1 MKVILK
7 KAVVVVTIGMMA
19 MLQSCSSNDDLD
31 GYTPT
36 NFNVGGKVEKGP
48 FVRGTAIQMQP
59 LDADLDETGESFTST
74 ITDNEGTFTFGS
86 KLLKSPY
93 VKLSASGYYFN
104 EVTGELSKGTLAL
117 NAVANLQNAAD
128 VNLNILSHLK
138 YQRVMDLVSK
148 DGKSFKEAN
157 NQAQEEVLKTFGLE
171 KYAKTDVNH
180 FSITSGTDE
189 AAALIAVSSLILY
202 NRSEAQI
209 TEYLS
214 QLSEEFAEDGN
225 FSETTKLQ
233 IRKDMFSLESKL
245 PQIAENIKK
254 RYQEMGKEVA
264 VKNLIYYFDWDGDGT
279 AGNEIAP
286 ENHPVSLEA
295 NNINVPM
302 EGGSYE
308 VKVNTTV
315 PVYLERPSISGDD
328 ISNLTPVWGME
339 IYETGSGSEP
349 SINYT
354 KELNNNILK
363 VVVKAASF
371 RKEQTASIPLY
382 DGMGNVVA
390 SLSLTQQANPNAEII
405 VPRLG
410 SEGISLVSDFMRSL
424 SEAVTL
430 EAGINYC
437 YTKII
442 NNPRLV
448 APSLV
453 APISSSEPNIRNCWI
468 DSYQAL
474 NMIARLY
481 RADAMYRAVYSPY
494 LNVYRDLCYYQL
506 LTWWGGVVVIP
517 NTGFDGYVDSY
528 VSRTSESGILQMLEE
543 ELLDAIK
550 DLDEKKCVAF
560 AINANDAL
568 FVSKDVARILLAK
581 VYMYQQK
588 WAAASELLQQVVDKN
603 IYSMEKVPTKYT
615 SENKDLILALNFS
628 NGSRASRVNV
638 DGSPEDVVPIMTTT
652 DVKLLYAE
660 CEIHL
665 GNNAKASKYISE
677 VGNINGISGTNV
689 SVEGI
694 KQLRKSLK
702 LQDYF
707 AFLKRNG
714 LAMKELGLE
723 KYQLLLPIPQ
733 NEINANPN
741 LTQNP
746 GY

>member
-1 MKVILK
+1 MKVFLK

-138 YQRVMDLVSK
+138 YQRVMDLVAK

-286 ENHPVSLEA
+286 ENHPVSLET

-315 PVYLERPSISGDD
+315 PVYLERPSIPGDD
-328 ISNLTPVWGME
+328 IYDNSTSVLGMK

-349 SINYT
+349 CINYS

-371 RKEQTASIPLY
+371 RKEQAVSIPLY

-390 SLSLTQQANPNAEII
+390 RLNLTQQANPNAEII

-410 SEGISLVSDFMRSL
+410 SDGISLVSDFMRSL

-430 EAGINYC
+430 EAGVNYC

-448 APSLV
+448 AP
-453 APISSSEPNIRNCWI
+453 ISSFNENLINYWSNEY
-468 DSYQAL
+468 SSL
-474 NMIARLY
+474 NLIAYLY
-481 RADAMYRAVYSPY
+481 RADSMYRAVYSPY
-494 LNVYRDLCYYQL
+494 LNVYRDMCYYQML
-506 LTWWGGVVVIP
+506 IWWGGVVVVP
-517 NTGFDGYVDSY
+517 NAGFESY
-528 VSRTSESGILQMLEE
+528 ADPSRTSESSILQMLEE
-543 ELLDAIK
+543 ELVEAIRN
-550 DLDEKKCVAF
+550 LDEKKCVAF
-560 AINANDAL
+560 ATNANDAL

-588 WAAASELLQQVVDKN
+588 WAAASNLLQKVVDKS
-603 IYSMEKVPTKYT
+603 IYPIEKVPTKYT
-615 SENKDLILALNFS
+615 SENKDLILALMVGNE
-628 NGSRASRVNV
+628 SRASRVYV

-677 VGNINGISGTNV
+677 VDNVNGISGTSV

-714 LAMKELGLE
+714 LAIKELGLE

-733 NEINANPN
+733 NEINANPSLN
-741 LTQNP
+741 QNP

>member
-138 YQRVMDLVSK
+138 YQRVMDLVAK

-157 NQAQEEVLKTFGLE
+157 NKAQEEVLKTFGLE

-264 VKNLIYYFDWDGDGT
+264 VKNLIYYFDWDGDGI

-286 ENHPVSLEA
+286 ENHPVSLET

-315 PVYLERPSISGDD
+315 PVYLERPSFSEIENYPSVSVSG
-328 ISNLTPVWGME
+328 TE
-339 IYETGSGSEP
+339 IYETGSGNEP
-349 SINYT
+349 CINYT

-371 RKEQTASIPLY
+371 RKEQAVSIPLY

-390 SLSLTQQANPNAEII
+390 SLNLTQQANPNAEII

-410 SEGISLVSDFMRSL
+410 SDGISCVSEFMKSL
-424 SEAVTL
+424 ANAVTL
-430 EAGINYC
+430 EAQMNYR

-442 NNPRLV
+442 ND
-448 APSLV
+448 PSFV
-453 APISSSEPNIRNCWI
+453 APIRSSESNIHNCYI
-468 DSYQAL
+468 NSYQAL

-481 RADAMYRAVYSPY
+481 RADSMYRAVYSPY
-494 LNVYRDLCYYQL
+494 LNVYRDMCYYQML
-506 LTWWGGVVVIP
+506 IWWGGVVVVP
-517 NTGFDGYVDSY
+517 NAGFESY
-528 VSRTSESGILQMLEE
+528 ADPSRTSESSILQMLEE
-543 ELLDAIK
+543 ELVEAIRN
-550 DLDEKKCVAF
+550 LDEKKCVAF
-560 AINANDAL
+560 ATNANDAL

-588 WAAASELLQQVVDKN
+588 WAAASNLLQKVVDKS
-603 IYSMEKVPTKYT
+603 IYPIEKVPTKYT
-615 SENKDLILALNFS
+615 SENKDLILALMVGNE
-628 NGSRASRVNV
+628 SRASRVYV

-677 VGNINGISGTNV
+677 VDNVNGISGTSV

-714 LAMKELGLE
+714 LAIKELGLE

-733 NEINANPN
+733 NEINMNPN
-741 LTQNP
+741 MTQNP

>member
-59 LDADLDETGESFTST
+59 LDAELDETGESFTST

-138 YQRVMDLVSK
+138 YQRVMDLVAK

-180 FSITSGTDE
+180 FSITFGTDE

-254 RYQEMGKEVA
+254 RNQEMGKEVA

-286 ENHPVSLEA
+286 ENHPVRLET

-315 PVYLERPSISGDD
+315 PVYLERPSIPGDD
-328 ISNLTPVWGME
+328 IYDNSTSVSGME
-339 IYETGSGSEP
+339 IYETGSEP
-349 SINYT
+349 CINYT

-371 RKEQTASIPLY
+371 RKEQAVSIPLY

-390 SLSLTQQANPNAEII
+390 SLNLTQQANPNAEII

-410 SEGISLVSDFMRSL
+410 SDGIRLVSGLMERL
-424 SEAVTL
+424 ANAVTL
-430 EAGINYC
+430 EAQMNYR

-442 NNPRLV
+442 NDPHF
-448 APSLV
+448 V
-453 APISSSEPNIRNCWI
+453 APISSSEPNINNCWRY
-468 DSYQAL
+468 SYQAL
-474 NMIARLY
+474 NRIAMLY

-494 LNVYRDLCYYQL
+494 LNVYRDLCYYQML
-506 LTWWGGVVVIP
+506 IWWGGVVVVP
-517 NTGFDGYVDSY
+517 NAGFESY
-528 VSRTSESGILQMLEE
+528 ADPSRTSESSILQMLEE
-543 ELLDAIK
+543 ELVEAIRN
-550 DLDEKKCVAF
+550 LDEKKCVAF
-560 AINANDAL
+560 ATNANDAL

-588 WAAASELLQQVVDKN
+588 WAAASNLLQKVVDKS
-603 IYSMEKVPTKYT
+603 IYPIEKVPTKYT
-615 SENKDLILALNFS
+615 SENKDLILALMVGNE
-628 NGSRASRVNV
+628 SRASRVYV

-677 VGNINGISGTNV
+677 VDNVNGISGTSV

-714 LAMKELGLE
+714 LAIKELGLE

-733 NEINANPN
+733 NEINMNPN
-741 LTQNP
+741 MTQNP

>member
-138 YQRVMDLVSK
+138 YQRVMDLVAK

-264 VKNLIYYFDWDGDGT
+264 VKNLIYYFDWDGDGI

-286 ENHPVSLEA
+286 ENHPVSLET

-315 PVYLERPSISGDD
+315 PVYLERPSFSEIENYPSVSVSG
-328 ISNLTPVWGME
+328 TE
-339 IYETGSGSEP
+339 IYETGSGNEP
-349 SINYT
+349 CINYT

-371 RKEQTASIPLY
+371 RKEQAVSIPLY
-382 DGMGNVVA
+382 DGMGNEVA
-390 SLSLTQQANPNAEII
+390 CLNLTQQANPNAEII

-410 SEGISLVSDFMRSL
+410 SVGISCVSEFMKSL
-424 SEAVTL
+424 ANAVTL
-430 EAGINYC
+430 EAQMNYR

-442 NNPRLV
+442 NDPNF
-448 APSLV
+448 V
-453 APISSSEPNIRNCWI
+453 APIRSSESNIHNCYI
-468 DSYQAL
+468 NSYQAL

-494 LNVYRDLCYYQL
+494 LNVYRDMCYYQML
-506 LTWWGGVVVIP
+506 IWWGGVVVVP
-517 NTGFDGYVDSY
+517 NAGFEGYADSY
-528 VSRTSESGILQMLEE
+528 VPRTSESSILQMLEE
-543 ELLDAIK
+543 ELVEAIRN
-550 DLDEKKCVAF
+550 LDEKKCVAF
-560 AINANDAL
+560 ATNANDAL

-588 WAAASELLQQVVDKN
+588 WAAASNLLQQVVDKN

-615 SENKDLILALNFS
+615 SENKDLILALKVGNE
-628 NGSRASRVNV
+628 SRDSRVNV
-638 DGSPEDVVPIMTTT
+638 DGSPEKVVPIMTTT

-677 VGNINGISGTNV
+677 VDNVNGISGTSV

-733 NEINANPN
+733 DEINANPSLN
-741 LTQNP
+741 QNP

>member
-138 YQRVMDLVSK
+138 YQRVMDLVAK

-286 ENHPVSLEA
+286 ENHPISLET

-315 PVYLERPSISGDD
+315 PVYLERPSIPGDD
-328 ISNLTPVWGME
+328 IYDNSTSVSGME
-339 IYETGSGSEP
+339 IYETGSGSE
-349 SINYT
+349 SCINYT

-371 RKEQTASIPLY
+371 RKEQTVSIPLY
-382 DGMGNVVA
+382 DGMGNEVA
-390 SLSLTQQANPNAEII
+390 CLNLTQQANPNAEII

-410 SEGISLVSDFMRSL
+410 SDGIRLVSGLMKRL

-430 EAGINYC
+430 EAQINYR

-442 NNPRLV
+442 NDSRF
-448 APSLV
+448 V
-453 APISSSEPNIRNCWI
+453 APISSFNENLVNYWSNEY
-468 DSYQAL
+468 SSL
-474 NMIARLY
+474 NLIAYLY
-481 RADAMYRAVYSPY
+481 RADSMYRAVYSPY

-506 LTWWGGVVVIP
+506 LTWWGGVVVRP
-517 NTGFDGYVDSY
+517 NDAFEGLGQGK
-528 VSRTSESGILQMLEE
+528 SESSILQMLEE
-543 ELLDAIK
+543 ELFDAIK

-560 AINANDAL
+560 ATNANDAL

-588 WAAASELLQQVVDKN
+588 WAAASDLLQQVVDKN

-615 SENKDLILALNFS
+615 SENKDLIWSFAEYS
-628 NGSRASRVNV
+628 ITRVSRVYV
-638 DGSPEDVVPIMTTT
+638 DGSPEEVVPIMTTT

-660 CEIHL
+660 CQIHL

-677 VGNINGISGTNV
+677 VGNINGISGISV

-714 LAMKELGLE
+714 LAMKELGLK
-723 KYQLLLPIPQ
+723 KYQLLLPIPE
-733 NEINANPN
+733 NEIIVNPN

>member
-245 PQIAENIKK
+245 PQIVENIKK

-286 ENHPVSLEA
+286 ENHPVSLET

-315 PVYLERPSISGDD
+315 PVYLERPSFSEIENYPSVSVSG
-328 ISNLTPVWGME
+328 TE
-339 IYETGSGSEP
+339 IYETGSGNEP
-349 SINYT
+349 CINYT

-371 RKEQTASIPLY
+371 RKEQAVSIPLY
-382 DGMGNVVA
+382 DGMGNEVA
-390 SLSLTQQANPNAEII
+390 CLNLTQQANPNAEII

-410 SEGISLVSDFMRSL
+410 SVGISLVSDFMRSL

-430 EAGINYC
+430 EAGMNYR

-442 NNPRLV
+442 YDSRF
-448 APSLV
+448 V
-453 APISSSEPNIRNCWI
+453 APIRSSEPNIHNCWI
-468 DSYQAL
+468 NSYQAL

-494 LNVYRDLCYYQL
+494 LNVYRDLCYYQML
-506 LTWWGGVVVIP
+506 IWWGGVVVMP
-517 NTGFDGYVDSY
+517 NAGFEGYADSY
-528 VSRTSESGILQMLEE
+528 VPRTSESSILQMLEE
-543 ELLDAIK
+543 ELVEAIRN
-550 DLDEKKCVAF
+550 LDEKKCVAF
-560 AINANDAL
+560 ATNANDAL

-588 WAAASELLQQVVDKN
+588 WAAASNLLQQVVDKN

-615 SENKDLILALNFS
+615 SENKDLILALKFGI
-628 NGSRASRVNV
+628 GSRASRVNV
-638 DGSPEDVVPIMTTT
+638 DGSPEEVVPIMTTT

-733 NEINANPN
+733 NELMGNPN
-741 LTQNP
+741 LNQNP

>member
-59 LDADLDETGESFTST
+59 LDAELDETGESFTST

-138 YQRVMDLVSK
+138 YQRVMDLVAK

-157 NQAQEEVLKTFGLE
+157 NQAQEEVLKIFGLE

-286 ENHPVSLEA
+286 ENHPVRLET

-315 PVYLERPSISGDD
+315 PVYLERPSIPGDD
-328 ISNLTPVWGME
+328 IYDNSTSVSGME
-339 IYETGSGSEP
+339 IYETGSEP
-349 SINYT
+349 CFNYT

-371 RKEQTASIPLY
+371 RKEQAVSIPLY

-390 SLSLTQQANPNAEII
+390 SLNLTQQANPNAEII

-410 SEGISLVSDFMRSL
+410 SDGIRLVSGLMERL
-424 SEAVTL
+424 ANAVTL
-430 EAGINYC
+430 EAQMNYR

-442 NNPRLV
+442 NDPHF
-448 APSLV
+448 V
-453 APISSSEPNIRNCWI
+453 APISSSEPNINNCWRY
-468 DSYQAL
+468 SYQAL
-474 NMIARLY
+474 NRIAMLY

-494 LNVYRDLCYYQL
+494 LNVYRDLCYYQML
-506 LTWWGGVVVIP
+506 IWWGGVVVVP
-517 NTGFDGYVDSY
+517 NAGFESY
-528 VSRTSESGILQMLEE
+528 ADPSRTSESSILQMLEE
-543 ELLDAIK
+543 ELVEAIRN
-550 DLDEKKCVAF
+550 LDEKKCVAF
-560 AINANDAL
+560 ATNANDAL

-588 WAAASELLQQVVDKN
+588 WAAASNLLQKVVDKS
-603 IYSMEKVPTKYT
+603 IYPIEKVPTKYT
-615 SENKDLILALNFS
+615 SENKDLILALMVGNE
-628 NGSRASRVNV
+628 SRASRVYV

-677 VGNINGISGTNV
+677 VDNVNGISGTSV

-694 KQLRKSLK
+694 KQLKKSLK

-714 LAMKELGLE
+714 LAIKELGLE

-733 NEINANPN
+733 NEINMNPN
-741 LTQNP
+741 MTQNP

>member
-128 VNLNILSHLK
+128 VNLNILAHLK
-138 YQRVMDLVSK
+138 YQRVMDLVAK

-286 ENHPVSLEA
+286 ENHPVSLET

-315 PVYLERPSISGDD
+315 PVYLERPSFSEIENYPSVSVSG
-328 ISNLTPVWGME
+328 TE
-339 IYETGSGSEP
+339 IYETGSGNEP
-349 SINYT
+349 CINYT

-371 RKEQTASIPLY
+371 RKEQAVSIPLY

-390 SLSLTQQANPNAEII
+390 RLNLTQQANPNAEII

-410 SEGISLVSDFMRSL
+410 SDGISLVSDFMRSL

-430 EAGINYC
+430 EAGMNYR

-442 NNPRLV
+442 NDFRF
-448 APSLV
+448 V
-453 APISSSEPNIRNCWI
+453 APISSSEPNIRKCWN

-494 LNVYRDLCYYQL
+494 LNVYRDLCYYQML
-506 LTWWGGVVVIP
+506 IWWGGVVVMP
-517 NTGFDGYVDSY
+517 NAGFEGYADSY
-528 VSRTSESGILQMLEE
+528 VPRTSESSILQMLEE
-543 ELLDAIK
+543 ELVEAIRN
-550 DLDEKKCVAF
+550 LDEKKCVAF
-560 AINANDAL
+560 ATNANDAL

-588 WAAASELLQQVVDKN
+588 WAAASNLLQQVVDKN

-615 SENKDLILALNFS
+615 SESKDLILALKVGNE
-628 NGSRASRVNV
+628 SRASRVNV
-638 DGSPEDVVPIMTTT
+638 DGSPEEVVPIMTTT

-665 GNNAKASKYISE
+665 GNNAKSSKYISE
-677 VGNINGISGTNV
+677 VDNVNGISGTSV

-733 NEINANPN
+733 NGIDMNPN

>member
-138 YQRVMDLVSK
+138 YQRVMDLVAK

-286 ENHPVSLEA
+286 ENHPVSLET

-315 PVYLERPSISGDD
+315 PVYLERPSFSEIENYPSVSVSG
-328 ISNLTPVWGME
+328 TE
-339 IYETGSGSEP
+339 IYETGSGNEP
-349 SINYT
+349 CINYT

-371 RKEQTASIPLY
+371 RKEQAVSIPLY
-382 DGMGNVVA
+382 DGMGNEVA
-390 SLSLTQQANPNAEII
+390 CLNLTQQANPNAEII

-410 SEGISLVSDFMRSL
+410 SVGISLVSDFMRSL
-424 SEAVTL
+424 SEAVTR
-430 EAGINYC
+430 EAGMNYR

-442 NNPRLV
+442 NDPRF
-448 APSLV
+448 V
-453 APISSSEPNIRNCWI
+453 APIRSSETNIHNCWI

-560 AINANDAL
+560 ATNANDAL

-588 WAAASELLQQVVDKN
+588 WAAASNLLQQVVDKN

-615 SENKDLILALNFS
+615 SENKDLILALKFGI
-628 NGSRASRVNV
+628 GSRASRVNV
-638 DGSPEDVVPIMTTT
+638 DGSPEEVVPIMTTT

-677 VGNINGISGTNV
+677 VDNVNGISGTSV

-733 NEINANPN
+733 DEINANPSLN
-741 LTQNP
+741 QNP

>member
-138 YQRVMDLVSK
+138 YQRVMDLVAK
-148 DGKSFKEAN
+148 DSKSFKEAN

-245 PQIAENIKK
+245 PQIVENIKK

-286 ENHPVSLEA
+286 ENHPVSLET

-315 PVYLERPSISGDD
+315 PVYLERPSFSEIENYPSVSVSG
-328 ISNLTPVWGME
+328 TE
-339 IYETGSGSEP
+339 IYETGSGNEP
-349 SINYT
+349 CINYT

-371 RKEQTASIPLY
+371 RKEQAVSIPLY
-382 DGMGNVVA
+382 DGMGNEVA
-390 SLSLTQQANPNAEII
+390 CLNLTQQANPNAEII

-410 SEGISLVSDFMRSL
+410 SVGISLVSDFMRSL

-430 EAGINYC
+430 EAGMNYR

-442 NNPRLV
+442 YDSRF
-448 APSLV
+448 V
-453 APISSSEPNIRNCWI
+453 APIRSSEPNIHNCWI
-468 DSYQAL
+468 NSYQAL

-494 LNVYRDLCYYQL
+494 LNVYRDLCYYQML
-506 LTWWGGVVVIP
+506 IWWGGVVVMP
-517 NTGFDGYVDSY
+517 NAGFEGYADSY
-528 VSRTSESGILQMLEE
+528 VPRTSESSILQMLEE
-543 ELLDAIK
+543 ELVEAIRN
-550 DLDEKKCVAF
+550 LDEKKCVAF
-560 AINANDAL
+560 ATNANDAL

-588 WAAASELLQQVVDKN
+588 WAAASNLLQQVVDKN

-615 SENKDLILALNFS
+615 SENKDLILALKFGI
-628 NGSRASRVNV
+628 GSRASRVNV
-638 DGSPEDVVPIMTTT
+638 DGSPEEVVPIMTTT

-714 LAMKELGLE
+714 LAIKELGLE
-723 KYQLLLPIPQ
+723 KYQLLLPIP
-733 NEINANPN
+733 ENAIDMNPN

>member
-138 YQRVMDLVSK
+138 YQRVMDLVAK

-264 VKNLIYYFDWDGDGT
+264 VKNLIYFFDWDGDGT

-286 ENHPVSLEA
+286 ENHPVSLET

-315 PVYLERPSISGDD
+315 PVYLERPSIPGDD
-328 ISNLTPVWGME
+328 IYDNSTSVLGMK

-349 SINYT
+349 CINYS

-371 RKEQTASIPLY
+371 RKEQAVSIPLY
-382 DGMGNVVA
+382 DGMGNVVDR
-390 SLSLTQQANPNAEII
+390 LNLTQQANPNAEII

-410 SEGISLVSDFMRSL
+410 SDGISLVSDFMRSL

-448 APSLV
+448 AP
-453 APISSSEPNIRNCWI
+453 ISSFNENLINYWSNEY
-468 DSYQAL
+468 SSL
-474 NMIARLY
+474 NLIAYLY
-481 RADAMYRAVYSPY
+481 RADSMYRAVYSPY
-494 LNVYRDLCYYQL
+494 LNVYRDMCYYQML
-506 LTWWGGVVVIP
+506 IWWGGVVVVP
-517 NTGFDGYVDSY
+517 NAGFESY
-528 VSRTSESGILQMLEE
+528 ADPSRTSESSILQMLEE
-543 ELLDAIK
+543 ELVEAIRN
-550 DLDEKKCVAF
+550 LDEKKCVAF
-560 AINANDAL
+560 ATNANDAL

-588 WAAASELLQQVVDKN
+588 WAAASNLLQKVVDKS
-603 IYSMEKVPTKYT
+603 IYPIEKVPTKYT
-615 SENKDLILALNFS
+615 SENKDLILALMVGNE
-628 NGSRASRVNV
+628 SRASRVYV

-677 VGNINGISGTNV
+677 VDNVNGISGTSV

-714 LAMKELGLE
+714 LAIKELGLE

-733 NEINANPN
+733 NEINMNPN
-741 LTQNP
+741 MTQNP

>member
-214 QLSEEFAEDGN
+214 QLSEEFADDGN

-315 PVYLERPSISGDD
+315 PVYLERPSFSEIENYPSVSVSGM
-328 ISNLTPVWGME
+328 G

-371 RKEQTASIPLY
+371 RKEQAVSIPLY

-410 SEGISLVSDFMRSL
+410 SEGISLVSDFMKSL
-424 SEAVTL
+424 SDAVPVEAQM
-430 EAGINYC
+430 NYR

-442 NNPRLV
+442 NDPRF
-448 APSLV
+448 V
-453 APISSSEPNIRNCWI
+453 APISSSEPNIHNCWI

-528 VSRTSESGILQMLEE
+528 VSRTSESDILQMLEE

-550 DLDEKKCVAF
+550 NLDEKKCVAF
-560 AINANDAL
+560 ATNANDAL

-588 WAAASELLQQVVDKN
+588 WAAASNLLQQVVDKN

-615 SENKDLILALNFS
+615 SENKDLILALKFGI
-628 NGSRASRVNV
+628 GSRASRVNV

-660 CEIHL
+660 CQIHL

-723 KYQLLLPIPQ
+723 KYQLLLPIPE
-733 NEINANPN
+733 NELMANPN

>member
-48 FVRGTAIQMQP
+48 FVRGSAIQMQP

-138 YQRVMDLVSK
+138 YQRVMDLVAK

-180 FSITSGTDE
+180 FSIISGTDE

-286 ENHPVSLEA
+286 ENHPVSLET

-315 PVYLERPSISGDD
+315 PVYLERPSIPSDD
-328 ISNLTPVWGME
+328 KYDNLTSVPGMG

-349 SINYT
+349 CINYT

-371 RKEQTASIPLY
+371 RKEQAVSIPLY

-390 SLSLTQQANPNAEII
+390 SLNLTQQANPNAEII

-410 SEGISLVSDFMRSL
+410 SDGISCVFGFMESL
-424 SEAVTL
+424 ANAVTL
-430 EAGINYC
+430 EAQMNYR

-442 NNPRLV
+442 ND
-448 APSLV
+448 PSFV
-453 APISSSEPNIRNCWI
+453 APIRSSESNIHDCWI
-468 DSYQAL
+468 NSYQAL
-474 NMIARLY
+474 NRIASLY

-494 LNVYRDLCYYQL
+494 LNVYRDLCYYQML
-506 LTWWGGVVVIP
+506 IWWGGVVVMP
-517 NTGFDGYVDSY
+517 NAGFGSY
-528 VSRTSESGILQMLEE
+528 ADPSRTSESSILQMLEE
-543 ELLDAIK
+543 ELVEAIRN
-550 DLDEKKCVAF
+550 LDEKKCVAF
-560 AINANDAL
+560 ATNANDAL

-588 WAAASELLQQVVDKN
+588 WAAASDLLQKVVDKN

-615 SENKDLILALNFS
+615 SESKDLILALMFGI
-628 NGSRASRVNV
+628 GSRASRVNV
-638 DGSPEDVVPIMTTT
+638 DGSPEEVVPIMTTT

-660 CEIHL
+660 CQIHL

-723 KYQLLLPIPQ
+723 KYQLLLPIPE
-733 NEINANPN
+733 NAINMNPN

>member
-104 EVTGELSKGTLAL
+104 GVTGELSKGTLAL

-138 YQRVMDLVSK
+138 YQRVMDLVAK

-264 VKNLIYYFDWDGDGT
+264 VKNLIYYFDWDGDGI

-286 ENHPVSLEA
+286 ENHPVSLET

-315 PVYLERPSISGDD
+315 PVYLERPSFSEIENYPSVSVSG
-328 ISNLTPVWGME
+328 TE
-339 IYETGSGSEP
+339 IYETGSGNEP
-349 SINYT
+349 CINYT

-371 RKEQTASIPLY
+371 RKEQAVSIPLY
-382 DGMGNVVA
+382 DGMGNEVA
-390 SLSLTQQANPNAEII
+390 CLNLTQQANPNAEII

-410 SEGISLVSDFMRSL
+410 SVGISLVSDFMRSL
-424 SEAVTL
+424 SEAVTR
-430 EAGINYC
+430 EAGMNYR

-442 NNPRLV
+442 NDPRF
-448 APSLV
+448 V
-453 APISSSEPNIRNCWI
+453 APIRSSETNIHNCWI

-560 AINANDAL
+560 ATNANDAL

-588 WAAASELLQQVVDKN
+588 WAAASNLLQQVVDKN

-615 SENKDLILALNFS
+615 SENKDLILALKFGI
-628 NGSRASRVNV
+628 GSRASRVNV
-638 DGSPEDVVPIMTTT
+638 DGSPEEVVPIMTTT

-723 KYQLLLPIPQ
+723 KYQLLLPIPE
-733 NEINANPN
+733 NEIMANPN

>member
-36 NFNVGGKVEKGP
+36 NFNVAGKVEKGP

-138 YQRVMDLVSK
+138 YQRVMDLVAK

-264 VKNLIYYFDWDGDGT
+264 VKNLIYFFDWDGDGT

-286 ENHPVSLEA
+286 ENHPVSLET

-315 PVYLERPSISGDD
+315 PVYLERPSIPSDD
-328 ISNLTPVWGME
+328 KYDNLTSVPGMG

-349 SINYT
+349 CINYT

-371 RKEQTASIPLY
+371 RKEQAVSIPLY

-390 SLSLTQQANPNAEII
+390 SLNLTQQANPNAGII

-410 SEGISLVSDFMRSL
+410 SDGISCVFGFMESL
-424 SEAVTL
+424 ANAVTL
-430 EAGINYC
+430 EAQMNYR

-442 NNPRLV
+442 ND
-448 APSLV
+448 PSFV
-453 APISSSEPNIRNCWI
+453 APIRSSESNIHDCWI
-468 DSYQAL
+468 NSYQAL
-474 NMIARLY
+474 NRIASLY

-494 LNVYRDLCYYQL
+494 LNVYRDLCYYQML
-506 LTWWGGVVVIP
+506 IWWGGVVVMP
-517 NTGFDGYVDSY
+517 NAGFGSCADP
-528 VSRTSESGILQMLEE
+528 SRTSESSILQMLEE
-543 ELLDAIK
+543 ELVEAIRN
-550 DLDEKKCVAF
+550 LDEKKCVAF
-560 AINANDAL
+560 ATNANDAL

-588 WAAASELLQQVVDKN
+588 WAAASNLLQQVVDKN

-615 SENKDLILALNFS
+615 SENKDLILALMVGNE
-628 NGSRASRVNV
+628 SRASRVYV

-677 VGNINGISGTNV
+677 VDNVNGISGTSV

-694 KQLRKSLK
+694 NQLRKSLK

-714 LAMKELGLE
+714 LAIKELGLE

-733 NEINANPN
+733 NEINMNPN
-741 LTQNP
+741 MTQNP

>member
-7 KAVVVVTIGMMA
+7 NAVVVVTIGMMA

-31 GYTPT
+31 GYSPT

-286 ENHPVSLEA
+286 ENHPVSLET

-315 PVYLERPSISGDD
+315 PVYLERPSFSEIENYPSVSVSG
-328 ISNLTPVWGME
+328 TE
-339 IYETGSGSEP
+339 IYEAGSGSEP
-349 SINYT
+349 CINYT

-371 RKEQTASIPLY
+371 RKEQAVSIPLY
-382 DGMGNVVA
+382 DGMGNEVTR
-390 SLSLTQQANPNAEII
+390 LNLTQQANPNAEII

-410 SEGISLVSDFMRSL
+410 SVGISCVSEFMMSL
-424 SEAVTL
+424 AKAVTL
-430 EAGINYC
+430 EAQMNYR

-442 NNPRLV
+442 ND
-448 APSLV
+448 PSFV
-453 APISSSEPNIRNCWI
+453 APIRSNETNIHNCWI
-468 DSYQAL
+468 NSYQAL

-481 RADAMYRAVYSPY
+481 RADAMYRVVYSPY
-494 LNVYRDLCYYQL
+494 LNVYRDLCYYQML
-506 LTWWGGVVVIP
+506 IWWGGVVVMP
-517 NTGFDGYVDSY
+517 NAGFEGYADSY
-528 VSRTSESGILQMLEE
+528 VPRTSESSILQMLEE
-543 ELLDAIK
+543 ELVEAIRN
-550 DLDEKKCVAF
+550 LDEKKCVAF
-560 AINANDAL
+560 ATNANDAL

-588 WAAASELLQQVVDKN
+588 WAAASNLLQQVVDKN

-615 SENKDLILALNFS
+615 SENKNLILALKFGNES
-628 NGSRASRVNV
+628 SASRVYV
-638 DGSPEDVVPIMTTT
+638 DGSPEKVVPIMTST

-677 VGNINGISGTNV
+677 VSNINGISRTNV

-733 NEINANPN
+733 NEINANPSLN
-741 LTQNP
+741 QNP

>member
-1 MKVILK
+1 M
-7 KAVVVVTIGMMA
+7 
-19 MLQSCSSNDDLD
+19 
-31 GYTPT
+31 
-36 NFNVGGKVEKGP
+36 
-48 FVRGTAIQMQP
+48 
-59 LDADLDETGESFTST
+59 
-74 ITDNEGTFTFGS
+74 
-86 KLLKSPY
+86 LKSPY

-138 YQRVMDLVSK
+138 YQRVMDLVAK

-264 VKNLIYYFDWDGDGT
+264 VKNLIYYFDWDGDGI

-286 ENHPVSLEA
+286 ENHPVSLET

-315 PVYLERPSISGDD
+315 PVYLERPSFSEIENYPSVSVSG
-328 ISNLTPVWGME
+328 TE
-339 IYETGSGSEP
+339 IYETGSGNEP
-349 SINYT
+349 CINYT

-371 RKEQTASIPLY
+371 RKEQAVSIPLY
-382 DGMGNVVA
+382 DGMGNEVA
-390 SLSLTQQANPNAEII
+390 CLNLTQQANPNAEII

-410 SEGISLVSDFMRSL
+410 SVGISLVSDFMRSL
-424 SEAVTL
+424 SEAVTR
-430 EAGINYC
+430 EAGMNYR

-442 NNPRLV
+442 NDPRF
-448 APSLV
+448 V
-453 APISSSEPNIRNCWI
+453 APIRSSETNIHNCWI

-560 AINANDAL
+560 ATNANDAL

-588 WAAASELLQQVVDKN
+588 WAAASNLLQQVVDKN

-615 SENKDLILALNFS
+615 SENKDLILALKFGI
-628 NGSRASRVNV
+628 GSRASRVNV
-638 DGSPEDVVPIMTTT
+638 DGSPEEVVPIMTTT

-733 NEINANPN
+733 NELMGNPN
-741 LTQNP
+741 LNQNP

>member
-286 ENHPVSLEA
+286 ENHPVSLEE

-315 PVYLERPSISGDD
+315 PVYLERPSIPGDD
-328 ISNLTPVWGME
+328 IYDNSTSVSGMG

-349 SINYT
+349 CINYT

-371 RKEQTASIPLY
+371 RKEQAVSIPLY

-390 SLSLTQQANPNAEII
+390 SLNLTQQANPNAEII

-410 SEGISLVSDFMRSL
+410 SDGISCVSEFMKSL
-424 SEAVTL
+424 ANAVTL
-430 EAGINYC
+430 EAQMNYR

-442 NNPRLV
+442 ND
-448 APSLV
+448 PSFV
-453 APISSSEPNIRNCWI
+453 APIRSSESNIHNCYI
-468 DSYQAL
+468 NSYQAL

-494 LNVYRDLCYYQL
+494 LNVYRDMCYYQML
-506 LTWWGGVVVIP
+506 IWWGGVVVVP
-517 NTGFDGYVDSY
+517 NAGFEGYADSY
-528 VSRTSESGILQMLEE
+528 VPRTSESSILQMLEE
-543 ELLDAIK
+543 ELVETIRN
-550 DLDEKKCVAF
+550 LDEKKCVAF
-560 AINANDAL
+560 ATNANDAL

-588 WAAASELLQQVVDKN
+588 WAAASNLLQQVVDKN

-615 SENKDLILALNFS
+615 SENKDLILALKVGNE
-628 NGSRASRVNV
+628 SRDSRVNV
-638 DGSPEDVVPIMTTT
+638 DGSPEKVVPIMTTT

-677 VGNINGISGTNV
+677 VDNVNGISGTSV

-733 NEINANPN
+733 DEINANPSLN
-741 LTQNP
+741 QNP

>member
-138 YQRVMDLVSK
+138 YQRVMDLVAK

-202 NRSEAQI
+202 NCSEAQI

-264 VKNLIYYFDWDGDGT
+264 VKNLIYFFDWDGDGT

-286 ENHPVSLEA
+286 ENHPVSLET

-315 PVYLERPSISGDD
+315 PVYLERPSIPGDD
-328 ISNLTPVWGME
+328 IYDNSTSVLGMK

-349 SINYT
+349 CINYS

-371 RKEQTASIPLY
+371 RKEQAVSIPLY

-390 SLSLTQQANPNAEII
+390 RLNLTQQANPNAEII

-410 SEGISLVSDFMRSL
+410 SDGISLVSDFMRSL

-448 APSLV
+448 AP
-453 APISSSEPNIRNCWI
+453 ISSFNENLINYWSNEY
-468 DSYQAL
+468 SSL
-474 NMIARLY
+474 NLIAYLY
-481 RADAMYRAVYSPY
+481 RADSMYRAVYSPY
-494 LNVYRDLCYYQL
+494 LNVYRDMCYYQML
-506 LTWWGGVVVIP
+506 IWWGGVVVVP
-517 NTGFDGYVDSY
+517 NAGFESY
-528 VSRTSESGILQMLEE
+528 ADPSRTSESSILQMLEE
-543 ELLDAIK
+543 ELVEAIRN
-550 DLDEKKCVAF
+550 LDEKKCVAF
-560 AINANDAL
+560 ATNANDAL

-588 WAAASELLQQVVDKN
+588 WAAASNLLQKVVDKS
-603 IYSMEKVPTKYT
+603 IYPIEKVPTKYT
-615 SENKDLILALNFS
+615 SENKDLILALMVGNE
-628 NGSRASRVNV
+628 SRASRVYV

-677 VGNINGISGTNV
+677 VDNVNGISGTSV

-714 LAMKELGLE
+714 LAIKELGLE

-733 NEINANPN
+733 NEINMNPN
-741 LTQNP
+741 MTQNP

>member
-138 YQRVMDLVSK
+138 YQRVMDLVAK

-286 ENHPVSLEA
+286 ENHPVSLET

-315 PVYLERPSISGDD
+315 PVYLERPSFSEIENYPSVSVSG
-328 ISNLTPVWGME
+328 TE
-339 IYETGSGSEP
+339 IYETGSGNEP
-349 SINYT
+349 CINYT

-371 RKEQTASIPLY
+371 RKEQAVSIPLY
-382 DGMGNVVA
+382 DGMGNEVA
-390 SLSLTQQANPNAEII
+390 CLNLTQQANPNAEII

-410 SEGISLVSDFMRSL
+410 SVGISLVSDFMRSL

-430 EAGINYC
+430 EAGMNYR

-442 NNPRLV
+442 NDSRF
-448 APSLV
+448 V
-453 APISSSEPNIRNCWI
+453 APIRSSEPNIHNCWI
-468 DSYQAL
+468 NSYQAL

-481 RADAMYRAVYSPY
+481 RVDSMYRAVYSPY
-494 LNVYRDLCYYQL
+494 LNVYRDLCYYQML
-506 LTWWGGVVVIP
+506 IWWGGVVVIP
-517 NTGFDGYVDSY
+517 NIGFDGYVDSY

-560 AINANDAL
+560 ATNANDAL

-588 WAAASELLQQVVDKN
+588 WAAASNLLQQVVDKN

-615 SENKDLILALNFS
+615 SETKDLILALKFGI
-628 NGSRASRVNV
+628 GSRASRVNV
-638 DGSPEDVVPIMTTT
+638 DGSPEEVVPIMTTT

-677 VGNINGISGTNV
+677 VGNINGVSGTNV

-733 NEINANPN
+733 NELMGNPN
-741 LTQNP
+741 LNQNP

>member
-138 YQRVMDLVSK
+138 YQRVMDLVAK

-264 VKNLIYYFDWDGDGT
+264 VKNLIYFFDWDGDGT

-286 ENHPVSLEA
+286 ENHPVSLET

-315 PVYLERPSISGDD
+315 PVYLERPSIPSDD
-328 ISNLTPVWGME
+328 KYDNLTSVPGMG

-349 SINYT
+349 CINYT

-371 RKEQTASIPLY
+371 RKEQAVSIPLY

-390 SLSLTQQANPNAEII
+390 SLNLTQQANPNAGII

-410 SEGISLVSDFMRSL
+410 SDGISCVFGFMESL
-424 SEAVTL
+424 ANAVTL
-430 EAGINYC
+430 EAQMNYR

-442 NNPRLV
+442 ND
-448 APSLV
+448 PSFV
-453 APISSSEPNIRNCWI
+453 APIRSSESNIHDCWI
-468 DSYQAL
+468 NSYQAL
-474 NMIARLY
+474 NRIASLY

-494 LNVYRDLCYYQL
+494 LNVYRDLCYYQML
-506 LTWWGGVVVIP
+506 IWWGGVVVMP
-517 NTGFDGYVDSY
+517 NAGFGSCADP
-528 VSRTSESGILQMLEE
+528 SRTSESSILQMLEE
-543 ELLDAIK
+543 ELVEAIRN
-550 DLDEKKCVAF
+550 LDEKKCVAF
-560 AINANDAL
+560 ATNANDAL

-588 WAAASELLQQVVDKN
+588 WAAASDLLQKVVDKS
-603 IYSMEKVPTKYT
+603 IYPIEKVPTKYT
-615 SENKDLILALNFS
+615 SENKDLILALMVGNE
-628 NGSRASRVNV
+628 SRASRVNV
-638 DGSPEDVVPIMTTT
+638 DGSPEEVVPIMTTT

-677 VGNINGISGTNV
+677 VDNVNGISGTSV

-733 NEINANPN
+733 NGIDMNPN

>member
-138 YQRVMDLVSK
+138 YQRVMDLVAK

-264 VKNLIYYFDWDGDGT
+264 VKNLIYFFDWDGDGT

-286 ENHPVSLEA
+286 ENHPVSLET

-315 PVYLERPSISGDD
+315 PVYLERPSIPGDD
-328 ISNLTPVWGME
+328 IYDNSTSVLGMK

-349 SINYT
+349 CINYS

-371 RKEQTASIPLY
+371 RKEQAVSIPLY

-390 SLSLTQQANPNAEII
+390 RLNLTQQANPNAEII

-410 SEGISLVSDFMRSL
+410 SDGISLVSDFMRSL

-448 APSLV
+448 AP
-453 APISSSEPNIRNCWI
+453 ISSFNENLINYWSNEY
-468 DSYQAL
+468 SSL
-474 NMIARLY
+474 NLIAYLY
-481 RADAMYRAVYSPY
+481 RADSMYRAVYSPY
-494 LNVYRDLCYYQL
+494 LNVYRDMCYYQML
-506 LTWWGGVVVIP
+506 IWWGGVVVVP
-517 NTGFDGYVDSY
+517 NAGFESY
-528 VSRTSESGILQMLEE
+528 ADPSRTSESSILQMLEE
-543 ELLDAIK
+543 ELVEAIRN
-550 DLDEKKCVAF
+550 LDEKKCVAF
-560 AINANDAL
+560 ATNANDAL

-588 WAAASELLQQVVDKN
+588 WAAASNLLQKVVDKS
-603 IYSMEKVPTKYT
+603 IYPIEKVPTKYT
-615 SENKDLILALNFS
+615 SENKDLILALMVGNE
-628 NGSRASRVNV
+628 SRASRVYV
-638 DGSPEDVVPIMTTT
+638 DGSLEDVVPIMTTT

-677 VGNINGISGTNV
+677 VDNVNGISGTSV

-714 LAMKELGLE
+714 LAIKELGLE

-733 NEINANPN
+733 NEINMNPN
-741 LTQNP
+741 MTQNP

>member
-7 KAVVVVTIGMMA
+7 KAVVVVTLRMMA

-93 VKLSASGYYFN
+93 IKLSASGYYFN

-138 YQRVMDLVSK
+138 YQRVMDLVAK

-264 VKNLIYYFDWDGDGT
+264 VKNLIYYFDWDGDGI

-286 ENHPVSLEA
+286 ENHPVSLET

-315 PVYLERPSISGDD
+315 PVYLERPSFSEIENYPSVSVSG
-328 ISNLTPVWGME
+328 TE
-339 IYETGSGSEP
+339 IYETGSGNEP
-349 SINYT
+349 CINYT

-371 RKEQTASIPLY
+371 RKEQAVSIPLY
-382 DGMGNVVA
+382 DGMGNEVA
-390 SLSLTQQANPNAEII
+390 CLNLTQQANPNAEII

-410 SEGISLVSDFMRSL
+410 SVGISLVSDFMRSL
-424 SEAVTL
+424 SEAVTR
-430 EAGINYC
+430 EAGMNYR

-442 NNPRLV
+442 NDPRF
-448 APSLV
+448 V
-453 APISSSEPNIRNCWI
+453 APIRSSETNIHNCWI

-560 AINANDAL
+560 ATNANDAL

-588 WAAASELLQQVVDKN
+588 WAAASNLLQQVVDKN

-615 SENKDLILALNFS
+615 SESKDLILALKVGNE
-628 NGSRASRVNV
+628 SRASRVNV
-638 DGSPEDVVPIMTTT
+638 DGSPEEVVPIMTTT

-733 NEINANPN
+733 NEINANPSLN
-741 LTQNP
+741 QNP

>member
-128 VNLNILSHLK
+128 VNLNILAHLK
-138 YQRVMDLVSK
+138 YQRVMDLVAK

-286 ENHPVSLEA
+286 ENHPVSLET

-315 PVYLERPSISGDD
+315 PVYLERPSFSEIENYPSVSVSG
-328 ISNLTPVWGME
+328 TE
-339 IYETGSGSEP
+339 IYETGSGNEP
-349 SINYT
+349 CINYT

-371 RKEQTASIPLY
+371 RKEQAVSIPLY
-382 DGMGNVVA
+382 DGMGNEVA
-390 SLSLTQQANPNAEII
+390 CLNLTQQANPNAEII

-410 SEGISLVSDFMRSL
+410 SVGISLVSDFMSSL
-424 SEAVTL
+424 SEAVNL
-430 EAGINYC
+430 EAGMNYR

-442 NNPRLV
+442 NDFRF
-448 APSLV
+448 V
-453 APISSSEPNIRNCWI
+453 APISSSEPNIRKCWN

-481 RADAMYRAVYSPY
+481 RADAMYGAVYSPY
-494 LNVYRDLCYYQL
+494 LNVYRDLCYYQML
-506 LTWWGGVVVIP
+506 IWWGGVVVMP
-517 NTGFDGYVDSY
+517 NAGFEGYADSY
-528 VSRTSESGILQMLEE
+528 VPKTSESSILQMLEE
-543 ELLDAIK
+543 ELVEAIRN
-550 DLDEKKCVAF
+550 LDEKKCVAF
-560 AINANDAL
+560 ATNANDAL

-588 WAAASELLQQVVDKN
+588 WAAASNLLQQVVDKN

-615 SENKDLILALNFS
+615 SESKDLILALKVGNE
-628 NGSRASRVNV
+628 SRASRVNV
-638 DGSPEDVVPIMTTT
+638 DGSPEEVVPIMTTT

-665 GNNAKASKYISE
+665 GNNAKSSKYISE
-677 VGNINGISGTNV
+677 VDNVNGISGTSV

-733 NEINANPN
+733 NGIDMNPN

>member
-128 VNLNILSHLK
+128 VNLNILSHIK
-138 YQRVMDLVSK
+138 YQRVMDLVAK

-264 VKNLIYYFDWDGDGT
+264 VKNLIYFFDWDGDGT

-286 ENHPVSLEA
+286 ENHPVSLET

-315 PVYLERPSISGDD
+315 PVYLERPSIPGDD
-328 ISNLTPVWGME
+328 IYDNSTSVLGMK

-349 SINYT
+349 CINYS

-371 RKEQTASIPLY
+371 RKEQAVSIPLY

-390 SLSLTQQANPNAEII
+390 RLNFTQQANPNAEII

-410 SEGISLVSDFMRSL
+410 SDGISLVSDFMRSL

-448 APSLV
+448 AP
-453 APISSSEPNIRNCWI
+453 ISSFNENLINYWSNEY
-468 DSYQAL
+468 SSL
-474 NMIARLY
+474 NLIAYLY
-481 RADAMYRAVYSPY
+481 RADSMYRAVYSPY
-494 LNVYRDLCYYQL
+494 LNVYRDMCYYQML
-506 LTWWGGVVVIP
+506 IWWGGVVVVP
-517 NTGFDGYVDSY
+517 NAGFESY
-528 VSRTSESGILQMLEE
+528 ADPSRTSESSILQMLEE
-543 ELLDAIK
+543 ELVEAIRN
-550 DLDEKKCVAF
+550 LDEKKCVAF
-560 AINANDAL
+560 ATNANDAL

-588 WAAASELLQQVVDKN
+588 WAAASNLLQKVVDKS
-603 IYSMEKVPTKYT
+603 IYPIEKVPTKYT
-615 SENKDLILALNFS
+615 SENKDLILALMVGNE
-628 NGSRASRVNV
+628 SRASRVYV

-677 VGNINGISGTNV
+677 VDNVNGISGTSV

-714 LAMKELGLE
+714 LAIKELGLE

-733 NEINANPN
+733 NEINMNPN
-741 LTQNP
+741 MTQNP

>member
-138 YQRVMDLVSK
+138 YQRVMDLVAK
-148 DGKSFKEAN
+148 DGKLFKEAN
-157 NQAQEEVLKTFGLE
+157 KQAQEEVLKTFGLE

-264 VKNLIYYFDWDGDGT
+264 VKNLIYYFDWDGDGI

-286 ENHPVSLEA
+286 ENHPVSLET

-315 PVYLERPSISGDD
+315 PVYLERPSFSEIENYPSVSVSG
-328 ISNLTPVWGME
+328 TE
-339 IYETGSGSEP
+339 IYETGSGNEP
-349 SINYT
+349 CINYT

-371 RKEQTASIPLY
+371 RKEQAVSIPLY
-382 DGMGNVVA
+382 DGMGNEVA
-390 SLSLTQQANPNAEII
+390 CLNLTQQANPNAEII

-410 SEGISLVSDFMRSL
+410 SVGISLVSDFMRSL
-424 SEAVTL
+424 SEAVTR
-430 EAGINYC
+430 EAGMNYR

-442 NNPRLV
+442 NDPRF
-448 APSLV
+448 V
-453 APISSSEPNIRNCWI
+453 APIRSSETNIHNCWI

-560 AINANDAL
+560 ATNANDAL

-588 WAAASELLQQVVDKN
+588 WAAASNLLQQVVDKN

-615 SENKDLILALNFS
+615 SENKDLILALKFGI
-628 NGSRASRVNV
+628 GSRASRVNV
-638 DGSPEDVVPIMTTT
+638 DGSPEEVVPIMTTT

-723 KYQLLLPIPQ
+723 KYQLLLPIPE
-733 NEINANPN
+733 NEIMANPN

>member
-138 YQRVMDLVSK
+138 YQRVMDLVAK

-245 PQIAENIKK
+245 PQIVENIKK

-286 ENHPVSLEA
+286 ENHPVSLET

-315 PVYLERPSISGDD
+315 PVYLERPSFSEIENYPSVSVSG
-328 ISNLTPVWGME
+328 TE
-339 IYETGSGSEP
+339 IYETGSGNEP
-349 SINYT
+349 CINYT
-354 KELNNNILK
+354 KELKNNILK

-371 RKEQTASIPLY
+371 RKEQAVSIPLY

-390 SLSLTQQANPNAEII
+390 RLNLTQQANPNAEII

-410 SEGISLVSDFMRSL
+410 SDGISCVSEFMKSL
-424 SEAVTL
+424 SDAVTV
-430 EAGINYC
+430 EAQMNYR

-442 NNPRLV
+442 NDSRF
-448 APSLV
+448 V
-453 APISSSEPNIRNCWI
+453 APIRSSEPNIHNCWI
-468 DSYQAL
+468 NSYQAL

-494 LNVYRDLCYYQL
+494 LNVYRDMCYYQML
-506 LTWWGGVVVIP
+506 IWWGGVVVVP
-517 NTGFDGYVDSY
+517 NAGFESY
-528 VSRTSESGILQMLEE
+528 ADPSRTSESSILQMLEE
-543 ELLDAIK
+543 ELVEAIRN
-550 DLDEKKCVAF
+550 LDEKKCVAF
-560 AINANDAL
+560 ATNANDAL

-588 WAAASELLQQVVDKN
+588 WAAASNLLQKVVDKS
-603 IYSMEKVPTKYT
+603 IYPIEKVPTKYT
-615 SENKDLILALNFS
+615 SENKDLILALMVGNE
-628 NGSRASRVNV
+628 SRASRVYV

-677 VGNINGISGTNV
+677 VDNVNGISGTSV

-714 LAMKELGLE
+714 LAIKELGLE
-723 KYQLLLPIPQ
+723 KYQLLLPIP
-733 NEINANPN
+733 ENAIDMNPN

>member
-128 VNLNILSHLK
+128 VNLNILAHLK
-138 YQRVMDLVSK
+138 YQRVMDLVAK

-286 ENHPVSLEA
+286 ENHPVSLET

-315 PVYLERPSISGDD
+315 PVYLERPSFSEIENYPSVSVSG
-328 ISNLTPVWGME
+328 TE
-339 IYETGSGSEP
+339 IYETGSGNEP
-349 SINYT
+349 CINYT

-371 RKEQTASIPLY
+371 RKEQAVSIPLY
-382 DGMGNVVA
+382 DGMGNEVA
-390 SLSLTQQANPNAEII
+390 CLNLTQQANPNAEII

-410 SEGISLVSDFMRSL
+410 SVGISLVSDFMRSL

-430 EAGINYC
+430 EAGMNYR

-442 NNPRLV
+442 NDSRF
-448 APSLV
+448 V
-453 APISSSEPNIRNCWI
+453 APIRSSEPNIHNCWI
-468 DSYQAL
+468 NSYQAL

-481 RADAMYRAVYSPY
+481 RVDSMYRAVYSPY
-494 LNVYRDLCYYQL
+494 LNVYRDLCYYQM

-517 NTGFDGYVDSY
+517 NIGFDGYVDSY

-560 AINANDAL
+560 ATNANDAL

-588 WAAASELLQQVVDKN
+588 WAAASNLLQQVVDKN

-615 SENKDLILALNFS
+615 SENKDLILALKFGI
-628 NGSRASRVNV
+628 GSRASRVNV
-638 DGSPEDVVPIMTTT
+638 DGSPEEVVPIMTTT

-677 VGNINGISGTNV
+677 VGNINGVSGTNV

-733 NEINANPN
+733 NELMGNPN
-741 LTQNP
+741 LNQNP

>member
-128 VNLNILSHLK
+128 VNLNILAHLK
-138 YQRVMDLVSK
+138 YQRVMDLVAK

-286 ENHPVSLEA
+286 ENHPVSLET

-315 PVYLERPSISGDD
+315 PVYLERPSFSEIENYPSVSVSG
-328 ISNLTPVWGME
+328 TE
-339 IYETGSGSEP
+339 IYETGSGNEP
-349 SINYT
+349 CINYT

-371 RKEQTASIPLY
+371 RKEQAVSIPLY
-382 DGMGNVVA
+382 DGMGNEVA
-390 SLSLTQQANPNAEII
+390 CLNLTQQANPNAEII

-410 SEGISLVSDFMRSL
+410 SVGISLVSDFMRSL

-430 EAGINYC
+430 EAGMNYR

-442 NNPRLV
+442 ND
-448 APSLV
+448 PSFV
-453 APISSSEPNIRNCWI
+453 APIRSSESNIHNCYI
-468 DSYQAL
+468 NSYQAL

-494 LNVYRDLCYYQL
+494 LNVYRDMCYYQML
-506 LTWWGGVVVIP
+506 IWWGGVVVVP
-517 NTGFDGYVDSY
+517 NAGFEGYADSY
-528 VSRTSESGILQMLEE
+528 VPRTSESSILQMLEE
-543 ELLDAIK
+543 ELVEAIRN
-550 DLDEKKCVAF
+550 LDEKKCVAF
-560 AINANDAL
+560 ATNANDAL

-588 WAAASELLQQVVDKN
+588 WAAASNLLQQVVDKN

-615 SENKDLILALNFS
+615 SENKDLILALKVGNE
-628 NGSRASRVNV
+628 SRASRVYV

-677 VGNINGISGTNV
+677 VDNVNGISGTSV

-714 LAMKELGLE
+714 LAIKELGLE

-733 NEINANPN
+733 NEINMNPN
-741 LTQNP
+741 MTQNP

>member
-138 YQRVMDLVSK
+138 YQRVMDLVAK

-264 VKNLIYYFDWDGDGT
+264 VKNLIYFFDWDGDGT

-286 ENHPVSLEA
+286 ENHPVSLET

-315 PVYLERPSISGDD
+315 PVYLERPSFSEIENYPSVSVSG
-328 ISNLTPVWGME
+328 TE
-339 IYETGSGSEP
+339 IYETGSGNEP
-349 SINYT
+349 CINYT

-371 RKEQTASIPLY
+371 RKEQAVSIPLY
-382 DGMGNVVA
+382 DGMGNEVA
-390 SLSLTQQANPNAEII
+390 CLNLTQQANPNAEII

-410 SEGISLVSDFMRSL
+410 SVGISLVSDFMSSL
-424 SEAVTL
+424 SEAVNL
-430 EAGINYC
+430 EAGMNYR

-442 NNPRLV
+442 NDIRF
-448 APSLV
+448 V
-453 APISSSEPNIRNCWI
+453 APISSSEPNIRKCWN

-494 LNVYRDLCYYQL
+494 LNVYRDLCYYQML
-506 LTWWGGVVVIP
+506 IWWGGVVVMP
-517 NTGFDGYVDSY
+517 NAGFEGYADSY
-528 VSRTSESGILQMLEE
+528 VPRTSESSILQMLEE
-543 ELLDAIK
+543 ELVEAIRN
-550 DLDEKKCVAF
+550 LDEKKCVAF
-560 AINANDAL
+560 ATNANDAL

-588 WAAASELLQQVVDKN
+588 WAAASNLLQQVVDKN

-615 SENKDLILALNFS
+615 SESKDLILALKVGNE
-628 NGSRASRVNV
+628 SRASRVNV
-638 DGSPEDVVPIMTTT
+638 DGSPEEVVPIMTTT

-665 GNNAKASKYISE
+665 GNNAKSSKYISE
-677 VGNINGISGTNV
+677 VDNVNGISGTSV

-733 NEINANPN
+733 NGIDMNPN

>member
-1 MKVILK
+1 
-7 KAVVVVTIGMMA
+7 
-19 MLQSCSSNDDLD
+19 
-31 GYTPT
+31 
-36 NFNVGGKVEKGP
+36 
-48 FVRGTAIQMQP
+48 MQP

-138 YQRVMDLVSK
+138 YQRVMDLVAK
-148 DGKSFKEAN
+148 DRKSFKEAN

-264 VKNLIYYFDWDGDGT
+264 VKNLIYFFDWDGDGT

-286 ENHPVSLEA
+286 ENHPVSLET

-315 PVYLERPSISGDD
+315 PVYLERPSIPGDD
-328 ISNLTPVWGME
+328 IYDNSTSVLGMK

-349 SINYT
+349 CINYS

-371 RKEQTASIPLY
+371 RKEQAVSIPLY

-390 SLSLTQQANPNAEII
+390 RLNLTQQANPNAEII

-410 SEGISLVSDFMRSL
+410 SDGISLVSDFMRSL
-424 SEAVTL
+424 SETVTL

-448 APSLV
+448 AP
-453 APISSSEPNIRNCWI
+453 ISSFNENLINYWSNEY
-468 DSYQAL
+468 SSL
-474 NMIARLY
+474 NLIAYLY
-481 RADAMYRAVYSPY
+481 RADSMYRAVYSPY
-494 LNVYRDLCYYQL
+494 LNVYRDMCYYQML
-506 LTWWGGVVVIP
+506 IWWGGVVVVP
-517 NTGFDGYVDSY
+517 NAGFESY
-528 VSRTSESGILQMLEE
+528 ADPSRTSESSILQMLEE
-543 ELLDAIK
+543 ELVEAIRN
-550 DLDEKKCVAF
+550 LDEKKCVAF
-560 AINANDAL
+560 ATNANDAL

-588 WAAASELLQQVVDKN
+588 WAAASNLLQKVVDKS
-603 IYSMEKVPTKYT
+603 IYPIEKVPTKYT
-615 SENKDLILALNFS
+615 SENKDLILALMVGNE
-628 NGSRASRVNV
+628 SRASRVYV

-677 VGNINGISGTNV
+677 VDNVNGISGTSV

-714 LAMKELGLE
+714 LAIKELGLE

-733 NEINANPN
+733 NEINMNPN
-741 LTQNP
+741 MTQNP

>member
-328 ISNLTPVWGME
+328 ISNLTPVLGME

-430 EAGINYC
+430 EAGINYR

-442 NNPRLV
+442 NDPRF
-448 APSLV
+448 V

-494 LNVYRDLCYYQL
+494 LNVYRDLCYYQML
-506 LTWWGGVVVIP
+506 IWWGGVVVMP
-517 NTGFDGYVDSY
+517 NAGFEGYADSY
-528 VSRTSESGILQMLEE
+528 VPRTSESSILQMLEE
-543 ELLDAIK
+543 ELVEAIRN
-550 DLDEKKCVAF
+550 LDEKKCVAF
-560 AINANDAL
+560 ATNANDAL

-588 WAAASELLQQVVDKN
+588 WAAASDLLQQVVDKN

-615 SENKDLILALNFS
+615 SENKDLIWSFAEY
-628 NGSRASRVNV
+628 RITRVSRVYV
-638 DGSPEDVVPIMTTT
+638 DGSPEKVVPIMTTT

-677 VGNINGISGTNV
+677 VDNVNGISGTSV

-733 NEINANPN
+733 DEINANPSLN
-741 LTQNP
+741 QNP

>member
-128 VNLNILSHLK
+128 VNLNILAHLK
-138 YQRVMDLVSK
+138 YQRVMDLVAK

-245 PQIAENIKK
+245 SQIAENIKK

-286 ENHPVSLEA
+286 ENHPVSLET

-315 PVYLERPSISGDD
+315 PVYLERPSFSEIENYPSVSVSG
-328 ISNLTPVWGME
+328 TE
-339 IYETGSGSEP
+339 IYETGSGNEP
-349 SINYT
+349 CINYT

-371 RKEQTASIPLY
+371 RKEQAVSIPLY
-382 DGMGNVVA
+382 DGMGNEVA
-390 SLSLTQQANPNAEII
+390 CLNLTQQANPNAEII

-410 SEGISLVSDFMRSL
+410 SVGISLVSDFMSSL
-424 SEAVTL
+424 SEAVNL
-430 EAGINYC
+430 EAGMNYR

-442 NNPRLV
+442 NDFRF
-448 APSLV
+448 V
-453 APISSSEPNIRNCWI
+453 APISSSEPNIRKCWN

-494 LNVYRDLCYYQL
+494 LNVYRDLCYYQML
-506 LTWWGGVVVIP
+506 IWWGGVVVMP
-517 NTGFDGYVDSY
+517 NAGFEGYADSY
-528 VSRTSESGILQMLEE
+528 VPRTSESSILQMLEE
-543 ELLDAIK
+543 ELVEAIRN
-550 DLDEKKCVAF
+550 LDEKKCVAF
-560 AINANDAL
+560 ATNANDAL

-588 WAAASELLQQVVDKN
+588 WAAASNLLQKVVDKS
-603 IYSMEKVPTKYT
+603 IYPIEKVPTKYT
-615 SENKDLILALNFS
+615 SENKDLILALMVGNE
-628 NGSRASRVNV
+628 SRASRVYV

-677 VGNINGISGTNV
+677 VSNINGISGTSV

-733 NEINANPN
+733 NEINMNPN
-741 LTQNP
+741 MTQNP

>member
-138 YQRVMDLVSK
+138 YQRVMDLVAK

-286 ENHPVSLEA
+286 ENHPVSLET

-315 PVYLERPSISGDD
+315 PVYLERPSIPGDD
-328 ISNLTPVWGME
+328 IYDNSTSVLGMK

-349 SINYT
+349 CINYS

-371 RKEQTASIPLY
+371 RKEQAVSIPLY

-390 SLSLTQQANPNAEII
+390 RLNLTQQANPNAEII

-410 SEGISLVSDFMRSL
+410 SDGISLVSDFMRSL

-448 APSLV
+448 AP
-453 APISSSEPNIRNCWI
+453 ISSFNENLINYWSNEY
-468 DSYQAL
+468 SSL
-474 NMIARLY
+474 NLIAYLY
-481 RADAMYRAVYSPY
+481 RADSMYRAVYSPY
-494 LNVYRDLCYYQL
+494 LNVYRDMCYYQML
-506 LTWWGGVVVIP
+506 IWWGGVVVVP
-517 NTGFDGYVDSY
+517 NAGFESY
-528 VSRTSESGILQMLEE
+528 ADPSRTSESSILQMLEE
-543 ELLDAIK
+543 ELVEAIRN
-550 DLDEKKCVAF
+550 LDEKKCVAF
-560 AINANDAL
+560 ATNANDAL

-588 WAAASELLQQVVDKN
+588 WAAASNLLQKVVDKS
-603 IYSMEKVPTKYT
+603 IYPIEKVPTKNT
-615 SENKDLILALNFS
+615 SENKDLILALMVGNE
-628 NGSRASRVNV
+628 SRASRVYV

-677 VGNINGISGTNV
+677 VDNVNGISGTSV

-714 LAMKELGLE
+714 LAIKELGLE

-733 NEINANPN
+733 NEINAYPSLN
-741 LTQNP
+741 QNP

>member
-59 LDADLDETGESFTST
+59 LDAELDETGESFTST

-138 YQRVMDLVSK
+138 YQRVMDLVAK

-264 VKNLIYYFDWDGDGT
+264 VKNLIYYFDWDEDGT

-286 ENHPVSLEA
+286 ENHPVSLET

-315 PVYLERPSISGDD
+315 PVFLERPSIPGDD
-328 ISNLTPVWGME
+328 IYDNSTSVSGME

-349 SINYT
+349 FINYT

-371 RKEQTASIPLY
+371 RKEQAVSIPLY

-410 SEGISLVSDFMRSL
+410 SDGIRLVSGLMESL
-424 SEAVTL
+424 ANAVTL
-430 EAGINYC
+430 EAQMNYR

-442 NNPRLV
+442 ND
-448 APSLV
+448 PSFV
-453 APISSSEPNIRNCWI
+453 APISSFNENLVNYWFNEYS
-468 DSYQAL
+468 SL
-474 NMIARLY
+474 NLIAYLY
-481 RADAMYRAVYSPY
+481 RADSMYRAVYSPY

-506 LTWWGGVVVIP
+506 LTWWGGVVVMP
-517 NTGFDGYVDSY
+517 NAGFGYADSY
-528 VSRTSESGILQMLEE
+528 FPRTSESSILQMLEE
-543 ELLDAIK
+543 ELVEAIRN
-550 DLDEKKCVAF
+550 LDEKKCVAF
-560 AINANDAL
+560 ATNANDAL

-588 WAAASELLQQVVDKN
+588 WAAASNLLQQVVDKN

-615 SENKDLILALNFS
+615 SENKDLILALKVGNE
-628 NGSRASRVNV
+628 SRASRVNV
-638 DGSPEDVVPIMTTT
+638 DGSPEKVVPIMTTT

-677 VGNINGISGTNV
+677 VDNVNGISGTSV

-714 LAMKELGLE
+714 LAIRELGLE

-733 NEINANPN
+733 NEINMNPN
-741 LTQNP
+741 MTQNP

>member
-138 YQRVMDLVSK
+138 YQRVMDLVAK

-315 PVYLERPSISGDD
+315 PVYLERPSFSEIENYPSVSVSGM
-328 ISNLTPVWGME
+328 G

-371 RKEQTASIPLY
+371 RKEQAVSIPLY

-430 EAGINYC
+430 EAGINYR

-442 NNPRLV
+442 NDPRF
-448 APSLV
+448 V
-453 APISSSEPNIRNCWI
+453 APIRSSEPNIHNCWI

-494 LNVYRDLCYYQL
+494 LNVYRDLCYFQML
-506 LTWWGGVVVIP
+506 IWWGGVVVMP
-517 NTGFDGYVDSY
+517 NAGFEGYADSY
-528 VSRTSESGILQMLEE
+528 VSRTSESSILQMLEE
-543 ELLDAIK
+543 ELIEAIRN
-550 DLDEKKCVAF
+550 LDEKKCVAF
-560 AINANDAL
+560 ATNANDAL

-588 WAAASELLQQVVDKN
+588 WAAASDLLQKVVDKS
-603 IYSMEKVPTKYT
+603 IYPIEKVLTKYT
-615 SENKDLILALNFS
+615 SENKDLILALKFGI
-628 NGSRASRVNV
+628 GSRASRVNV
-638 DGSPEDVVPIMTTT
+638 DGSPEEVVPIMTTT
-652 DVKLLYAE
+652 DVMLLYAE

-677 VGNINGISGTNV
+677 VGNINGISGTTV

-733 NEINANPN
+733 NELMVNPN

>member
-138 YQRVMDLVSK
+138 YQRVMDLVAK

-264 VKNLIYYFDWDGDGT
+264 VKNLIYFFDWDGDGT

-286 ENHPVSLEA
+286 ENHPVSLET

-315 PVYLERPSISGDD
+315 PVYLERPSIPGDD
-328 ISNLTPVWGME
+328 IYDNSTSVLGMK

-349 SINYT
+349 CINYS

-371 RKEQTASIPLY
+371 RKEQAVSIPLY

-390 SLSLTQQANPNAEII
+390 RLNLTQQANPNAEII

-410 SEGISLVSDFMRSL
+410 SDGISLVSDFMRSL

-448 APSLV
+448 AP
-453 APISSSEPNIRNCWI
+453 ISSFNENLINYWSNEY
-468 DSYQAL
+468 SSL
-474 NMIARLY
+474 NLIAYLY
-481 RADAMYRAVYSPY
+481 RADSMYRAVYSPY
-494 LNVYRDLCYYQL
+494 LNVYRDMCYYQML
-506 LTWWGGVVVIP
+506 IWWGGVVVVP
-517 NTGFDGYVDSY
+517 NAGFESY
-528 VSRTSESGILQMLEE
+528 ADPSRTSESSILQMLEE
-543 ELLDAIK
+543 ELVEAIRN
-550 DLDEKKCVAF
+550 LDEKKCVAF
-560 AINANDAL
+560 ATNANDAL

-588 WAAASELLQQVVDKN
+588 WAAASNLLQKVVDKS
-603 IYSMEKVPTKYT
+603 IYPIEKVPTKYT
-615 SENKDLILALNFS
+615 SENKDLILALMVGNE
-628 NGSRASRVNV
+628 SRASRVYV

-677 VGNINGISGTNV
+677 VDNVNGISETSV

-714 LAMKELGLE
+714 LAIKELGLE

-733 NEINANPN
+733 NEINMNPN
-741 LTQNP
+741 MTQNP